1 MIVPMLKC
9 FVAVSAADRPRLLEA
24 LADCQLLHLKPVG
37 GTTAEIDRQLLDRIQ
52 RLERAER
59 ALGSVPPAT
68 EPLADGG
75 GQLPEAEVLAD
86 EVLQIQQ
93 RSAEAT
99 ARLTSLHRQL
109 VTVEPWGELELRQFE
124 TLQAAGWQLLF
135 CRVPSSLAGNF
146 GGQGGSGQPLRA
158 ALAEAGSEPAWVE
171 LIGPA
176 NGNQQLVGLA
186 FPGELPKLPDWANPL
201 PLPERDAP
209 DLRAEAAGI
218 DAQLA
223 ADRHRLHQLVA
234 GRSAVR
240 EHLSQLKREAHFGHA
255 AAAGL
260 EAGELFAVQ
269 GFVPQSHLD
278 RLRQHLTQAAVPAA
292 VESVPV
298 DEQEQPPTLLEYAWW
313 AKPIEGLL
321 DILGTRPGY
330 RELDLAP
337 FFMVALPLFAAML
350 IGDAGYG
357 LIFTLVGLLG
367 YRHIAAL
374 AGTAK
379 AQLLV
384 VVGVAMFVWGVLT
397 GNFFGITPLELQ
409 AAGRFASVEAMTQA
423 DGLWARLG
431 RWMMAPAVLW
441 RADADAARQVLIQA
455 SFLVGS
461 CHLILARIRKLLALW
476 PDQRFLAELGW
487 CGVLLSMLGI
497 VWMLF
502 IPDRPL
508 MSGSVIVT
516 LLAVG
521 AALIVLFSVPSSN
534 PAIRLG
540 QGLASSILPLI
551 SSFSDTMSYIRLMA
565 VGLASYYIA
574 SAFNQLGYQIGTL
587 SPWLIPVAAVV
598 VLAAH
603 LMNIALGVIAIF
615 AHGVRLNMLEFS
627 GNAGVQWAGYPY
639 KPFSHTIP
647 QEDL

>member
-37 GTTAEIDRQLLDRIQ
+37 DAAAEIDRQLLDRIQ

-59 ALGSVPPAT
+59 ALGSVPPSEGAAST
-68 EPLADGG
+68 PVV
-75 GQLPEAEVLAD
+75 QLPPVETLAD

-109 VTVEPWGELELRQFE
+109 VQVEPWGDLELRQFE
-124 TLQAAGWQLLF
+124 AIQAAGWHLLF
-135 CRVPSSLAGNF
+135 CRVPTSQLAPH
-146 GGQGGSGQPLRA
+146 GGEPDNAATLRA
-158 ALAEAGSEPAWVE
+158 TLAKSGPEPAWVE

-176 NGNQQLVGLA
+176 IGNQQLVGLA
-186 FPGELPKLPDWANPL
+186 YRAEPPKLPEWANRL
-201 PLPERDAP
+201 PLPERDAI

-218 DAQLA
+218 DAQLE
-223 ADRHRLHQLVA
+223 ADRRRLHELVA

-240 EHLSQLKREAHFGHA
+240 EHLSQLKREAHFGL
-255 AAAGL
+255 AGASGL
-260 EAGELFAVQ
+260 DAGELFAVQ
-269 GFVPQSHLD
+269 GFLPQSSLD
-278 RLRQHLTQAAVPAA
+278 RLQQHLKQASVPAA
-292 VESVPV
+292 VEAVAV

-367 YRHIAAL
+367 YRKIAEL

-384 VVGVAMFVWGVLT
+384 VVGLAMFVWGVLT

-409 AAGRFASVEAMTQA
+409 AAGQFASVEAMTQ
-423 DGLWARLG
+423 GEGTWARLG

-441 RADADAARQVLIQA
+441 RADADSARQVLIQA

-461 CHLILARIRKLLALW
+461 CHLILARVRKLLAVW

-502 IPDRPL
+502 IPERPL
-508 MSGSVIVT
+508 MNGTVILT
-516 LLAVG
+516 LLSVG

-534 PAIRLG
+534 PAVRLG

-587 SPWLIPVAAVV
+587 SPWLIPVAALV

>member
-37 GTTAEIDRQLLDRIQ
+37 ETEADIDRHLLDRIQ

-59 ALGSVPPAT
+59 ALASVPPASGSAVAVSAAG
-68 EPLADGG
+68 P
-75 GQLPEAEVLAD
+75 LPEPEAVAD

-99 ARLTSLHRQL
+99 ARLTSLHRQAVL
-109 VTVEPWGELELRQFE
+109 VEPWGDLELQQFE
-124 TLQAAGWQLLF
+124 TLREAGWQLVF
-135 CRVPSSLAGNF
+135 CRVPTSLLGAS
-146 GGQGGSGQPLRA
+146 GGQPGSGDPLRRL
-158 ALAEAGSEPAWVE
+158 LAETGPGPVWVE

-176 NGNQQLVGLA
+176 SGNQQLVGLA
-186 FPGELPKLPDWANPL
+186 YCGDPPPLPAWASPL

-209 DLRAEAAGI
+209 DLRSEAADI
-218 DAQLA
+218 EARLEL
-223 ADRHRLHQLVA
+223 DRQRLQALVA
-234 GRSAVR
+234 GLSAVR
-240 EHLSQLKREAHFGHA
+240 QRLGQLRRQAHFGLA
-255 AAAGL
+255 SAAGL
-260 EAGELFAVQ
+260 EAGAIFAVQ
-269 GFVPQSHLD
+269 GFLPQASLD
-278 RLRQHLTQAAVPAA
+278 RLQQHLQQASVPAA
-292 VESVPV
+292 VEAVAV
-298 DEQEQPPTLLEYAWW
+298 DEHEQPPTLLEYAWW

-367 YRHIAAL
+367 YRKIADV

-409 AAGRFASVEAMTQA
+409 AVGQFASVEAMTQGEGA
-423 DGLWARLG
+423 WARLG

-461 CHLILARIRKLLALW
+461 CHLILARLRKLLALW

-502 IPDRPL
+502 IPERPL
-508 MSGSVIVT
+508 MGGPVILA

-574 SAFNQLGYQIGTL
+574 SA
-587 SPWLIPVAAVV
+587 
-598 VLAAH
+598 
-603 LMNIALGVIAIF
+603 
-615 AHGVRLNMLEFS
+615 
-627 GNAGVQWAGYPY
+627 
-639 KPFSHTIP
+639 
-647 QEDL
+647 